1 MLNELLKERDLPELL
16 TMSDGSPVTAEKWPE
31 RRKELLRLLEE
42 GEYGKFPEKLGE
54 TRYTE
59 KRRDRTCAGVA
70 VTRQIDVTFPAPDG
84 QDFTFPAMLH
94 VPDSATAENPAPA
107 FVYISF
113 GFPYYTPLE
122 ELMDEG
128 VVIAEFCMNSVAHDG
143 EDNWTTLLSPH
154 FYPDG
159 KRPGNGTG
167 KIGMWA
173 FAASRLADV
182 LLSLDFVDPS
192 KLGVVGHSRLGKTA
206 LWAGAND
213 ERFTHVFSNDSGCS
227 GAAITRKKVGET
239 FPRICQVFPY
249 WFSENM
255 KIHSASIEAS
265 ESAPFDQHFLLAAV
279 CPRKVYVASATEDEW
294 ADPTSEFLACVAAS
308 PAWELCGKT
317 GLVAPDR
324 LPEAWDTLA
333 EGNVGYHLRKGIHF
347 LSRHDW
353 IRYIRYLRGE

>member
-128 VVIAEFCMNSVAHDG
+128 VVIAEFCMNS
-143 EDNWTTLLSPH
+143 
-154 FYPDG
+154 
-159 KRPGNGTG
+159 
-167 KIGMWA
+167 
-173 FAASRLADV
+173 
-182 LLSLDFVDPS
+182 
-192 KLGVVGHSRLGKTA
+192 
-206 LWAGAND
+206 
-213 ERFTHVFSNDSGCS
+213 
-227 GAAITRKKVGET
+227 
-239 FPRICQVFPY
+239 
-249 WFSENM
+249 
-255 KIHSASIEAS
+255 
-265 ESAPFDQHFLLAAV
+265 
-279 CPRKVYVASATEDEW
+279 
-294 ADPTSEFLACVAAS
+294 
-308 PAWELCGKT
+308 
-317 GLVAPDR
+317 
-324 LPEAWDTLA
+324 
-333 EGNVGYHLRKGIHF
+333 
-347 LSRHDW
+347 
-353 IRYIRYLRGE
+353 